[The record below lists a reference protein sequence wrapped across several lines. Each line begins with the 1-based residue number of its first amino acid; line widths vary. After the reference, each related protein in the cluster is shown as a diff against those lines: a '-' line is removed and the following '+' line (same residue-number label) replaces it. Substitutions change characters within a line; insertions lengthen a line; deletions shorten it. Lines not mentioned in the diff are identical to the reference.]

1 MRYYEIMIN
10 KNKKLIELVNKYIVG
25 MEDDKIISF
34 SVNEILNIVN
44 KEKMDI
50 QDILVL
56 YSCSGHGLELNYQ
69 RDFIKNKCKYEIFS
83 LRHDIFISII
93 QSIFETSKDRY
104 DPDKIYYSWE
114 DNFILNHNIERL
126 EESKNEIKI

>member
-34 SVNEILNIVN
+34 SVNEILNILN
-44 KEKMDI
+44 KEKMDM

>member
-1 MRYYEIMIN
+1 MIN

-34 SVNEILNIVN
+34 SVNEILNILN
-44 KEKMDI
+44 KEKMDM

>member
-1 MRYYEIMIN
+1 M
-10 KNKKLIELVNKYIVG
+10 
-25 MEDDKIISF
+25 
-34 SVNEILNIVN
+34 
-44 KEKMDI
+44 